1 MNDIVIL
8 RENDIDSS
16 LYKLAHWCGFYNKS
30 DAYTEIEGAGL
41 KDCTTYYVRSKG
53 CWAIVV
59 SKN

>member
-16 LYKLAHWCGFYNKS
+16 LYKLAHWCGFSNKS
-30 DAYTEIEGAGL
+30 DAYKEIEEAGL
-41 KDCTTYYVRSKG
+41 TNCTTYYVRSKD